1 MAGPKE
7 AFYDE
12 NISPLMDDVIRF
24 CKAQGIS
31 MLASFELDTSEDDP
45 DVPLLCTTQIIL
57 PDCQSTVLRKAAKV
71 IYPGPT
77 VCLAETIETL
87 PDGSKKVTIARV
99 S

>member
-31 MLASFELDTSEDDP
+31 MLASFELDIEEDDP
-45 DVPLLCTTQIIL
+45 DCPLLCTTQILL
-57 PDCQSTVLRKAAKV
+57 PDCQSTVLKRAANI
-71 IYPGPT
+71 IYPGPS
-77 VCLAETIETL
+77 VCLAETVQTM
-87 PDGSKKVTIARV
+87 PDGSKKVTITRV
-99 S
+99 